1 MTKQFGADVSSNN
14 PPNVN
19 NYARFGSKFVIVKLT
34 EGTTYRNPSAKQ
46 QIASAIASGQTP
58 HGYFFAVFSDNSYL
72 AQLNAELAISQ
83 AKALGLPAGSILAT
97 DWEVG
102 DGNEVTGPVSA
113 NTQAILVSM
122 RIIQK
127 AGYKPMLYSG
137 AYNLKNRVNRSLI
150 LKEFPDSL
158 WVAAYPLGN
167 GVAISQPDFS
177 CFPSMDGVAI
187 WQFTDNW
194 CNQGVD
200 GNIALIDFSKV
211 KSEEVDDELNWH
223 PQVKYNELG
232 QFKIN
237 RPNGADLYEDASLKK
252 VVGHRPN
259 GATFKINRAKDGAVC
274 AGTNQWFSQAD
285 GLTKINPLAVN
296 PYGKGIAQI
305 TADNAWTQN
314 NAKPDTGIKHLEK
327 GSTWH
332 VLGRSGK
339 YLLIGN
345 EQSGKFIDGDKVNII
360 L

>member
-1 MTKQFGADVSSNN
+1 MQANTYGVDVASYQPTDLSKYGASF
-14 PPNVN
+14 
-19 NYARFGSKFVIVKLT
+19 AIVKLT
-34 EGTTYRNPSAKQ
+34 QGTYYKNPNAPGQLISAKKLG
-46 QIASAIASGQTP
+46 IESA
-58 HGYFFAVFSDNSYL
+58 GYFYATFSANSSQARLETQFAV
-72 AQLNAELAISQ
+72 AA
-83 AKALGLPAGSILAT
+83 AKNWGLPAGSYLAT
-97 DWEVG
+97 DWES
-102 DGNEVTGPVSA
+102 GNGNNTNGSITY
-113 NTQAILVSM
+113 NTQAIITSM
-122 RIIQK
+122 DVVAS
-127 AGYKPMLYSG
+127 AGYKPLLYSG
-137 AYNLKNRVNRSLI
+137 ASLLKLKIDTKQI
-150 LKEFPDSL
+150 LAKYPNSL
-158 WVAAYPLGN
+158 WVASYPLNN
-167 GVAISQPDFS
+167 GVASSSPDFGY
-177 CFPSMDGVAI
+177 FPSMDGVAI

-200 GNIALIDFSKV
+200 GNIALMDFSKV

-259 GATFKINRAKDGAVC
+259 GGTYKISRAKNGAVC
-274 AGTNQWFSQAD
+274 AGTNQWFNQAD

-339 YLLIGN
+339 YLLIGT
-345 EQSGKFIDGDKVNII
+345 EQTGKFVDGDKATIV